1 MKNTNEINQQHLSML
16 VNRQMNKEVKNK
28 INYFKDYLR
37 TKLMMKLTSKE
48 EQYLDQIDTFWELKE
63 FTNHLK
69 ETLDNNVFKLKK
81 QRNELLKNSG

>member
-16 VNRQMNKEVKNK
+16 VNRQMKKEVKNK
-28 INYFKDYLR
+28 INYFKDYIR

-48 EQYLDQIDTFWELKE
+48 EEYLDQIDTFWELKE